1 MAKRRT
7 KKEGSIWKD
16 KKKWRA
22 AVLVDGK
29 RITRNFDTKAE
40 CSAWI
45 KETQSQIDRG
55 MTYRKSNIALGT
67 FIQQWLDV
75 HKTKLAPKTAPR
87 YEQLVRDYI
96 LPQLGNIKLRELRLD
111 KIEAHYI
118 TLLEQGLSPR
128 SVHFVHSILHKCLND
143 AIRRG
148 YTGYNA
154 AHGAILPRYEPKEI
168 SILDEDEVLRFLI
181 TIRGNANEA
190 LYILAIKTGMRKG
203 EILALKWSYLDWKKG
218 TIRVQRQVQRIK
230 GQGIVFRPPKT
241 HAGRRTIQLGEQML
255 HTLRNHR
262 EQLKTRA
269 KVAGNRWQNYNLV
282 FPSTVGTPIGGS
294 NIIKVFKEQIAK
306 AGVKEIRFHDLRHT
320 AASLM
325 LNNGVPVL
333 VVSKIL
339 GHSKTSTTLDIYGHL
354 IPVMQEEA
362 ARIMDEIVTPILVDL
377 GEFLEVK
384 APK

>member
-55 MTYRKSNIALGT
+55 MTYRKSNITLGI

-128 SVHFVHSILHKCLND
+128 SVRFVHSILHKCLND

-148 YTGYNA
+148 YIGFNA

-203 EILALKWSYLDWKKG
+203 ELLALKWSDLDWKKG

-241 HAGRRTIQLGEQML
+241 RAGRRTIQLGEQML

-262 EQLKTRA
+262 ERLKTRA
-269 KVAGNRWQNYNLV
+269 EVAGNRWQHYDLV

-294 NIIKVFKEQIAK
+294 NIIKV
-306 AGVKEIRFHDLRHT
+306 
-320 AASLM
+320 
-325 LNNGVPVL
+325 
-333 VVSKIL
+333 
-339 GHSKTSTTLDIYGHL
+339 
-354 IPVMQEEA
+354 
-362 ARIMDEIVTPILVDL
+362 
-377 GEFLEVK
+377 
-384 APK
+384 